1 MKLKQ
6 FVISGAVAAAALT
19 APMAHAAF
27 VIGSASVA
35 GFFQNNTTALG
46 VPTSIV
52 SLLTTFDV
60 LSSIQVGA
68 TSGNFQP
75 DNAGTAFDFTTTTVP
90 QTIYAFNGF
99 TFVISD
105 FDVVN
110 SQALNCTTAQCVDS
124 IAFNADGIVT
134 GNGFQAT
141 GFTLTFSANGS
152 CNESVTSPGRCGGP
166 ATASYS
172 ASLSATGTQPTLQ
185 IPEPTTMAL
194 VGFALLGAGLSSRRR
209 A

>member
-6 FVISGAVAAAALT
+6 IVISGAVVAATLAA
-19 APMAHAAF
+19 PVAHAAF

-60 LSSIQVGA
+60 QNNVLVGS
-68 TSGNFQP
+68 TSGNLMP
-75 DNAGTAFDFTTTTVP
+75 DSAGLAFDFTTTTVP

-110 SQALNCTTAQCVDS
+110 SQALNCSTAQCVDS

-152 CNESVTSPGRCGGP
+152 CNESVTRPGQCGAN

-172 ASLSATGTQPTLQ
+172 ASLSATGSDPTLR
-185 IPEPTTMAL
+185 IPEPATLAL

-209 A
+209 V